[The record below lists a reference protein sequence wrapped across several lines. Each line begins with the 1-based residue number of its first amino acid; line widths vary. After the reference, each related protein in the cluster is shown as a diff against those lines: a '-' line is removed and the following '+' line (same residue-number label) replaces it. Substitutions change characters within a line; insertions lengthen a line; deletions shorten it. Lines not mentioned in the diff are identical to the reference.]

1 MNIYGGGLDLYVSDD
16 RDPSESF
23 PFFAF
28 LSRMKYIQRWALM
41 RNTENENLCQH
52 SFEVSVIAH
61 ALALIGNR
69 LFEKHYDPGRAAVLA
84 LFHDAPE
91 IFSGDMPTPAKYFTD
106 EIKTAYSSLEG
117 ASTAKL
123 INSLPEELKKD
134 YTDLI
139 RTSRRDAELR
149 KLVKAADKIS
159 ALIKC
164 EEELKVGNRE
174 FAGAYDS
181 TLKKI
186 EALGLPEVKYFMDN
200 FFDAYSRNLDQL
212 Q

>member
-1 MNIYGGGLDLYVSDD
+1 MSVAGENDTNVNY
-16 RDPSESF
+16 

-41 RNTENENLCQH
+41 RNTESENLCQH
-52 SFEVSVIAH
+52 SFEVAVIAH
-61 ALALIGNR
+61 SLALIGNR
-69 LFEKHYDPGRAAVLA
+69 FFGRHYDPGRAAVLG
-84 LFHDAPE
+84 LYHDAPE
-91 IFSGDMPTPAKYFTD
+91 IFTGDMPTPAKYFAD
-106 EIKTAYSSLEG
+106 EIKVAYSSLEG
-117 ASTAKL
+117 ASSTKL
-123 INSLPEELKKD
+123 INSLPGELQKD
-134 YTDLI
+134 YAELI
-139 RTSRRDAELR
+139 RGSRRDEELR
-149 KLVKAADKIS
+149 RLVKAADKIS

-186 EALGLPEVKYFMDN
+186 REMDMPEVGYFMDN
-200 FFDAYSRNLDQL
+200 FFEAYSRNLDQL

>member
-1 MNIYGGGLDLYVSDD
+1 
-16 RDPSESF
+16 
-23 PFFAF
+23 
-28 LSRMKYIQRWALM
+28 MKYIQRWALM

-52 SFEVSVIAH
+52 SFEVAVIAH

-91 IFSGDMPTPAKYFTD
+91 IFTGDMPTPAKYFTD

-174 FAGAYDS
+174 FAGAYD
-181 TLKKI
+181 
-186 EALGLPEVKYFMDN
+186 
-200 FFDAYSRNLDQL
+200 
-212 Q
+212 